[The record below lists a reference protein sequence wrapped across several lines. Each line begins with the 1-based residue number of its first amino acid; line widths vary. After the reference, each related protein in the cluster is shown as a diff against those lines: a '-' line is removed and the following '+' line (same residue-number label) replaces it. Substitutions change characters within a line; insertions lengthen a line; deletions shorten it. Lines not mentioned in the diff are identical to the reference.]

1 MRPPHC
7 WSSTSDASTRMRAL
21 YAAAMFTLCTL
32 LLPRAAGAQTVVLK
46 LGHVGSPG
54 SLFDLS
60 ATEFAKRVKEKTGG
74 KVVIQVYGASQL
86 GDDTELLQKVKLGT
100 VDFAL
105 PSTVMSSVVPA
116 FGLFEMPYLVKDR
129 EHMKRID
136 KEIVWPTLVPI
147 AEKAG
152 YRILA
157 TWENGFRQIT
167 NNQRPIKAPEDLKGI
182 KLRVPKGKWRVKMFQ
197 SYGASPS
204 AMGLSEVFVALQTGV
219 MDGEENPLTQIY
231 TSKFQEVQKYLS
243 MTDHV
248 YTPAY
253 LVCSPRKFD
262 ALPEAVRKQIQQTA
276 QDTQPFVHETGAK
289 LDDELLGKLKQAGM
303 QVNQA
308 DKQAFQKAS
317 KPVYD
322 DFSTEVPNGKEMV
335 EKAIAL
341 GSGK

>member
-1 MRPPHC
+1 
-7 WSSTSDASTRMRAL
+7 MRAL

-32 LLPRAAGAQTVVLK
+32 LLPRAAGAQTVELK

-100 VDFAL
+100 VDLAL

-152 YRILA
+152 YRVLA

-167 NNQRPIKAPEDLKGI
+167 NNLRPIKGPDDLKGI

-243 MTDHV
+243 LTDHV

-253 LVCSPRKFD
+253 VVASPRKFD
-262 ALPEAVRKQIQQTA
+262 GLPEAVRKQIQQAA
-276 QDTQPFVHETGAK
+276 QETQPFVYETGAK
-289 LDDELLGKLKQAGM
+289 MDEDLLGKLERGGM
-303 QVNQA
+303 KVNQA

-322 DFSTEVPNGKEMV
+322 DFSTEVPNGKQMI

>member
-1 MRPPHC
+1 
-7 WSSTSDASTRMRAL
+7 MRAL
-21 YAAAMFTLCTL
+21 FAAL
-32 LLPRAAGAQTVVLK
+32 LLLGSFAGPRVARAQTLELK

-60 ATEFAKRVKEKTGG
+60 SNEFARRVKEKTSG
-74 KVVIQVYGASQL
+74 KVLIQVYGSSQL

-100 VDFAL
+100 IDFAL

-152 YRILA
+152 YAVLA

-167 NNQRPIKAPEDLKGI
+167 NNAHPINTPGDLKGI

-197 SYGASPS
+197 AYGASPS

-231 TSKFQEVQKYLS
+231 TSKFQEVQKFLS

-248 YTPAY
+248 YTPAW
-253 LVCSPRKFD
+253 VVASARKWR
-262 ALPEAVRKQIQQTA
+262 ALPAELRKQVEQAA
-276 QDTQPFVHETGAK
+276 QETQAFVYQTGAK
-289 LDDELLGKLKQAGM
+289 MDEELLGKLKQSGM
-303 QVNQA
+303 KVNQA
-308 DKQAFQKAS
+308 DRQAFEKAS

-322 DFSTEVPNGKEMV
+322 EFSTEVPNGKQMID
-335 EKAIAL
+335 KAIAL
-341 GSGK
+341 GSTK

>member
-1 MRPPHC
+1 
-7 WSSTSDASTRMRAL
+7 MRAL
-21 YAAAMFTLCTL
+21 YAAAALMLGSIVL
-32 LLPRAAGAQTVVLK
+32 SHAADAQTIELK

-60 ATEFAKRVKEKTGG
+60 SIEFAKRVKEKTGG
-74 KVVIQVYGASQL
+74 KVILQVYGASQL
-86 GDDTELLQKVKLGT
+86 GDDTELMQKVKLGT
-100 VDFAL
+100 VDMAL

-129 EHMKRID
+129 DHMKRID

-167 NNQRPIKAPEDLKGI
+167 NNLHAIKVPADLKGI

-197 SYGASPS
+197 AYGASPS

-253 LVCSPRKFD
+253 VVTSPRKFD
-262 ALPEAVRKQIQQTA
+262 ALPEALRKQIQEAA
-276 QDTQPFVHETGAK
+276 QETQAFVYQTGAK
-289 LDDELLGKLKQAGM
+289 MDDELLGKLKQGGM

-308 DKQAFQKAS
+308 DKLAFQKAS
-317 KPVYD
+317 KSVYD
-322 DFSTEVPNGKEMV
+322 DFSTEVPNGKQMI

-341 GSGK
+341 GSAK

>member
-1 MRPPHC
+1 
-7 WSSTSDASTRMRAL
+7 MRAL
-21 YAAAMFTLCTL
+21 FAAL
-32 LLPRAAGAQTVVLK
+32 LLLGSFAGPHAARAQTLELK
-46 LGHVGSPG
+46 FGHVGSPG
-54 SLFDLS
+54 SLFDVS
-60 ATEFAKRVKEKTGG
+60 ANEFARRVKEKTNG
-74 KVVIQVYGASQL
+74 KVLIQVYGSSQL

-100 VDFAL
+100 IDFAL

-136 KEIVWPTLVPI
+136 KEIIWPNLVPI

-152 YRILA
+152 YAVLA

-167 NNQRPIKAPEDLKGI
+167 NNAHPINTPEDLKGI

-197 SYGASPS
+197 AYGASPS

-248 YTPAY
+248 YTPAW
-253 LVCSPRKFD
+253 LVTSPRKWN
-262 ALPEAVRKQIQQTA
+262 ALPEAVRKQIQEIA
-276 QDTQPFVHETGAK
+276 QETQAFVYQNGAK
-289 LDDELLGKLKQAGM
+289 MDQELLGKLKQSGM
-303 QVNQA
+303 QVNEA
-308 DKQAFQKAS
+308 DK
-317 KPVYD
+317 
-322 DFSTEVPNGKEMV
+322 
-335 EKAIAL
+335 
-341 GSGK
+341 

>member
-1 MRPPHC
+1 
-7 WSSTSDASTRMRAL
+7 MRAL
-21 YAAAMFTLCTL
+21 FAAVLLSGTLAV
-32 LLPRAAGAQTVVLK
+32 PGVARAQTIELK
-46 LGHVGSPG
+46 FGHVGSPG
-54 SLFDLS
+54 SLFDVS
-60 ATEFAKRVKEKTGG
+60 ANEFAKRVKEKTQG
-74 KVVIQVYGASQL
+74 KVVVSVFGSSQL

-100 VDFAL
+100 IDFAL

-136 KEIVWPTLVPI
+136 KEIVGPTLVPI

-152 YRILA
+152 YKILA

-167 NNQRPIKAPEDLKGI
+167 NNRHPIKVPADLAGI

-197 SYGASPS
+197 AYGASPS

-231 TSKFQEVQKYLS
+231 TSKFQEVQKFLS

-248 YTPAY
+248 YTPAWI
-253 LVCSPRKFD
+253 VTSARKWQ
-262 ALPEAVRKQIQQTA
+262 ALPEALRKQIQEA
-276 QDTQPFVHETGAK
+276 AEETQPFVYQVGAK
-289 LDDELLGKLKQAGM
+289 MDTQLLGMLKQSGM
-303 QVNQA
+303 KVNDA

-322 DFSTEVPNGKEMV
+322 EFSKEVPGGKEMI

-341 GSGK
+341 GSTK

>member
-1 MRPPHC
+1 LF
-7 WSSTSDASTRMRAL
+7 AAL
-21 YAAAMFTLCTL
+21 LVLGSLAV
-32 LLPRAAGAQTVVLK
+32 PRAARAQTLELK
-46 LGHVGSPG
+46 FGHVGSPG
-54 SLFDLS
+54 SLFDVS
-60 ATEFAKRVKEKTGG
+60 AIEFARLVKEKTKGN
-74 KVVIQVYGASQL
+74 VLIRVYGSSQL

-100 VDFAL
+100 IDFAL

-116 FGLFEMPYLVKDR
+116 YGLFEMPYLVKDR

-136 KEIVWPTLVPI
+136 KEIIWPMLVPI

-152 YRILA
+152 YAVLA

-167 NNQRPIKAPEDLKGI
+167 NNAHPINTPEDLKGI

-197 SYGASPS
+197 AYGASPS

-248 YTPAY
+248 YTPAW
-253 LVCSPRKFD
+253 VVTSPRKWK
-262 ALPEAVRKQIQQTA
+262 ALPADVRKQIEQAA
-276 QDTQPFVHETGAK
+276 QETQAFVYQTGAK
-289 LDDELLGKLKQAGM
+289 MDEELLGKLKQSGM
-303 QVNQA
+303 KVNDA

-322 DFSTEVPNGKEMV
+322 EFSTEVSNGKQMID
-335 EKAIAL
+335 KAIAL
-341 GSGK
+341 GSAK

>member
-1 MRPPHC
+1 
-7 WSSTSDASTRMRAL
+7 MRAL
-21 YAAAMFTLCTL
+21 YAAAALMLGSIVL
-32 LLPRAAGAQTVVLK
+32 SHAAVAQTIELK

-60 ATEFAKRVKEKTGG
+60 SVEFAKRVKEKTGG

-86 GDDTELLQKVKLGT
+86 GDDTELMQKVKLGT
-100 VDFAL
+100 VDIAL

-129 EHMKRID
+129 DHMKRID

-167 NNQRPIKAPEDLKGI
+167 NNLRPIKAPADLKGI
-182 KLRVPKGKWRVKMFQ
+182 KLRVPKGKWRVRMFQ
-197 SYGASPS
+197 AYGASPS

-243 MTDHV
+243 MTEHV

-253 LVCSPRKFD
+253 VVTSPRKFD
-262 ALPEAVRKQIQQTA
+262 ALPEALRKQIQQAA
-276 QDTQPFVHETGAK
+276 QETQTFVYQTGAK
-289 LDDELLGKLKQAGM
+289 MDDELLGKLQQAGM

-322 DFSTEVPNGKEMV
+322 DFSTEIPNGKQMI

-341 GSGK
+341 GSAK

>member
-1 MRPPHC
+1 
-7 WSSTSDASTRMRAL
+7 MRAL
-21 YAAAMFTLCTL
+21 FAAL
-32 LLPRAAGAQTVVLK
+32 LMSVSLAAPRAARAQAIELK

-54 SLFDLS
+54 SLFDVS
-60 ATEFAKRVKEKTGG
+60 SVEFARRVKEKTDG
-74 KVVIQVYGASQL
+74 KVVVQVFGSSQL
-86 GDDTELLQKVKLGT
+86 GDDTELMQKVKLGT
-100 VDFAL
+100 IDFAL

-136 KEIVWPTLVPI
+136 KEIVLPTLVPI

-152 YRILA
+152 YTILA

-167 NNQRPIKAPEDLKGI
+167 NNLHPIKVPEDLKGI

-197 SYGASPS
+197 AYGASPS

-219 MDGEENPLTQIY
+219 MDAEENPLTQIY

-253 LVCSPRKFD
+253 LTTSPRKWG
-262 ALPEAVRKQIQQTA
+262 ALPAEVRKQIQQAA
-276 QDTQPFVHETGAK
+276 QETQAFVYQTGAK

-303 QVNQA
+303 KVNDA

-322 DFSTEVPNGKEMV
+322 EFSAEVPDGKQMID
-335 EKAIAL
+335 KAIVL
-341 GSGK
+341 GPAK